1 MASEWPWLTKRGLWM
16 GRAVSGRDF
25 WFKEIQL
32 WSPGFQPV
40 SRSLD
45 LGGTGVSEDQ
55 GETEGNFQC

>member
-1 MASEWPWLTKRGLWM
+1 MSGHMLTKRGLWM
-16 GRAVSGRDF
+16 GRAVPGRDS
-25 WFKEIQL
+25 WFEEIQP
-32 WSPGFQPV
+32 WSPGFQLV